1 MKVDRVYSRNVVGT
15 TRSASLSSAAEL
27 MRRHHVGALLVTDD
41 PPEEANAVGFI
52 TDRDVVVQAVA
63 KGLDTRQIPV
73 SAVMTPTVGS
83 ISDKSDLHDA
93 LEMMR
98 TAGVRRLVVTQGGG
112 QVAGMLSIEDVID
125 GIAADIT
132 SLTQLVK
139 SEFERERDELDA
151 MA

>member
-1 MKVDRVYSRNVVGT
+1 MKVDRVYTRNVVGT
-15 TRSASLSSAAEL
+15 PRSASLSEAAEL

-63 KGLDTRQIPV
+63 KGLDTREVPV
-73 SAVMTPTVGS
+73 AAVMTPVVGS

-98 TAGVRRLVVTQGGG
+98 TAGVRRLVVTHGDG
-112 QVAGMLSIEDVID
+112 QVAGMLSIDDVID
-125 GIAADIT
+125 GIAPD
-132 SLTQLVK
+132 L
-139 SEFERERDELDA
+139 ELAPGDVIRVDA
-151 MA
+151 IEM

>member
-1 MKVDRVYSRNVVGT
+1 MKVDRVYTRNIIGT
-15 TRSASLSSAAEL
+15 TRSSTLADAAEL
-27 MRRHHVGALLVTDD
+27 MRNHHVGALLVTED
-41 PPEEANAVGFI
+41 PPEDANAVGFI

-63 KGLDTRQIPV
+63 KGLDTRQV
-73 SAVMTPTVGS
+73 SVGAVMTPLVGS

-98 TAGVRRLVVTQGGG
+98 GAGVRRLIVTRGDG
-112 QVAGMLSIEDVID
+112 QVAGMLSVDDVID

-139 SEFERERDELDA
+139 SEVERERDEMDA

>member
-1 MKVDRVYSRNVVGT
+1 MKVDRVYTRNIIGT
-15 TRSASLSSAAEL
+15 TRSSTLADAAEL
-27 MRRHHVGALLVTDD
+27 MRNHHVGALLVTED
-41 PPEEANAVGFI
+41 PPEDANAVGFI

-63 KGLDTRQIPV
+63 KGLDTRQVPV
-73 SAVMTPTVGS
+73 SAVMTPLVGS

-98 TAGVRRLVVTQGGG
+98 GAGVRRLVVTRGDG
-112 QVAGMLSIEDVID
+112 QVAGMLSVDDVID

-139 SEFERERDELDA
+139 SEVERERDEMDA